1 MPHKSENVEK
11 SRFSHQKEA
20 ARLQR
25 IKSQILANASL
36 FASQGSVIEYWREYN
51 NRRLGPYFQLKYY
64 DNGFQRYIYIGRS
77 EPLAEKVRQLL
88 ANLQSKRTLK
98 RLHTRFRAA
107 LRIQKT
113 ILQNQLKSRGYYM
126 KGFHIHKAKSK

>member
-1 MPHKSENVEK
+1 MPAKPQNVEK
-11 SRFSHQKEA
+11 SRFSHQKDS
-20 ARLQR
+20 ARFEQ
-25 IKSQILANASL
+25 IKTKILATPSL
-36 FASQGSVIEYWREYN
+36 FAVQGAVIEYWREYN

-64 DNGFQRYIYIGRS
+64 ENGIQRYIYIGRS
-77 EPLAEKVRQLL
+77 EPLAAKVRQLL
-88 ANLQSKRTLK
+88 AGLQSKRTLK

-113 ILQNQLKSRGYYM
+113 ILQNQLKSQGYYM